1 MFIACWITKDTNT
14 RSEYVILIAFYD
26 NNCYASAPHCYVT
39 RTLPV
44 LWFCLG
50 CVPICAIFVLCF
62 FRPGKVC
69 ALCNLGER
77 SQLGQGDLMRF
88 SCPEGFTPHKSSD
101 RSDAVEMMSPLSETY
116 TGDTVDRESVGS
128 GGDKSPRGS
137 GVSGVTCRR
146 QKVMA
151 KSR

>member
-1 MFIACWITKDTNT
+1 MAAI
-14 RSEYVILIAFYD
+14 VMQVHLI
-26 NNCYASAPHCYVT
+26 VMLKI
-39 RTLPV
+39 R
-44 LWFCLG
+44 CLSCDSVWG
-50 CVPICAIFVLCF
+50 VFQCALYLCF
-62 FRPGKVC
+62 GFCRPGKVC

-116 TGDTVDRESVGS
+116 TGDTVDRESIGS

-137 GVSGVTCRR
+137 GAVSGVTCRR

>member
-1 MFIACWITKDTNT
+1 MF
-14 RSEYVILIAFYD
+14 E
-26 NNCYASAPHCYVT
+26 SALY
-39 RTLPV
+39 
-44 LWFCLG
+44 
-50 CVPICAIFVLCF
+50 LCFDF

-137 GVSGVTCRR
+137 GAVSGVTCRR

>member
-1 MFIACWITKDTNT
+1 MYIACLVAVQFGVCFSL
-14 RSEYVILIAFYD
+14 RY
-26 NNCYASAPHCYVT
+26 
-39 RTLPV
+39 
-44 LWFCLG
+44 
-50 CVPICAIFVLCF
+50 ICALIF

-128 GGDKSPRGS
+128 GGDKSPRG
-137 GVSGVTCRR
+137 GGAVSGVTCRR